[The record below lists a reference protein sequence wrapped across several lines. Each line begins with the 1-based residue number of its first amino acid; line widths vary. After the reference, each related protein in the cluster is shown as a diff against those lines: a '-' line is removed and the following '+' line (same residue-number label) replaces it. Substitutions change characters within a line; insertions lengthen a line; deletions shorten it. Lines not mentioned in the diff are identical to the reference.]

1 MRNQL
6 QEISKSNQ
14 NIDANINIIKPFY
27 ESGGYGESAEDGED
41 GEDGRSTY
49 KQSYTFENKMDSI
62 PSSNNSLGT
71 KATNYGNPAE
81 KR

>member
-27 ESGGYGESAEDGED
+27 ESGGFGESGED
-41 GEDGRSTY
+41 GHHSDGY
-49 KQSYTFENKMDSI
+49 KEPYTFENKVDSN
-62 PSSNNSLGT
+62 PSSNHSNNGKPS
-71 KATNYGNPAE
+71 NYQ
-81 KR
+81 KITTQM

>member
-49 KQSYTFENKMDSI
+49 K
-62 PSSNNSLGT
+62 
-71 KATNYGNPAE
+71 
-81 KR
+81 